1 MTRNAKSCCETF
13 PSKSVEGVLRVLL
26 GCHGVEE
33 VPQHFDR
40 AKARRWSLV
49 IANNIGSRKFVTASL
64 ENE

>member
-1 MTRNAKSCCETF
+1 
-13 PSKSVEGVLRVLL
+13 LRVLL